1 MARDLK
7 AKRSFET
14 LNLGTMIAKESLHL
28 GQEVGYLGERG
39 IVDALTQSTVA
50 LVVNGR
56 YIITGWE
63 NVEA

>member
-1 MARDLK
+1 
-7 AKRSFET
+7 
-14 LNLGTMIAKESLHL
+14 MIAKESLHL